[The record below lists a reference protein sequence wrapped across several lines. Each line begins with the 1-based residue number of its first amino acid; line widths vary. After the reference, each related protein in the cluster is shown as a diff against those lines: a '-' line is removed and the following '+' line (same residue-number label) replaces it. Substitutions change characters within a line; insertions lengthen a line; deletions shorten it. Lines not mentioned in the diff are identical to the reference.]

1 MPELKKMEY
10 ALLGLLCRQPMTGY
24 DIKKAIDKSLRL
36 FWSGSYG
43 SIYPT
48 LGTLVEK
55 GLIRASDVSTNDRAK
70 IAYTVTDEGR
80 ACVRE
85 WLAQP
90 AQREQVRSELLLKL
104 FFGGEADPQVSL
116 RQIEAY
122 ERRLRGELELL
133 RPIAGELDALR
144 GGGDRAKLYYCLTG
158 RLGAALYES
167 CLRWCTETETIL
179 KELEKDPRKL

>member
-1 MPELKKMEY
+1 MPDLKKTEY

-24 DIKKAIDKSLRL
+24 DIKKTIDKSLRL

-43 SIYPT
+43 SIYPA
-48 LGTLVEK
+48 LGSLAEK
-55 GLIRASDVSTNDRAK
+55 GLIRASDVSTNDRTK
-70 IAYTVTDEGR
+70 TAYAVTDEGR

-104 FFGGEADPQVSL
+104 FFGGETDPQVSL

-122 ERRLRGELELL
+122 ERSLRSELELL

-144 GGGDRAKLYYCLTG
+144 GGSDRSKLYYCLTG

-167 CLRWCTETETIL
+167 CLRWCGETKAIL
-179 KELEKDPRKL
+179 KELEENV

>member
-48 LGTLVEK
+48 LGALVEK

-70 IAYTVTDEGR
+70 
-80 ACVRE
+80 
-85 WLAQP
+85 
-90 AQREQVRSELLLKL
+90 
-104 FFGGEADPQVSL
+104 
-116 RQIEAY
+116 
-122 ERRLRGELELL
+122 
-133 RPIAGELDALR
+133 
-144 GGGDRAKLYYCLTG
+144 LYYCLTG
-158 RLGAALYES
+158 RLGAALYAS

-179 KELEKDPRKL
+179 KELEKDP